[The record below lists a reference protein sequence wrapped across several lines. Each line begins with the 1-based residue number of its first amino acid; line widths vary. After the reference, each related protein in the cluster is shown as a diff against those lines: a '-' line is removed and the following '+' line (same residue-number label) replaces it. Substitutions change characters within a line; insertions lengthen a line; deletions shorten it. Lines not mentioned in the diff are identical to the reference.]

1 MPDKYRTTRF
11 ACYTTNISMSVC
23 ASLSP
28 ILFLTFR
35 DMYGISFTLL
45 GLLVL
50 VNFCTQLGID
60 LVFSFFS
67 HKFNIRKTVRVM
79 PALTVVGLL
88 VYALWPTFFPSTAF
102 AGIFIG
108 SVIFAASAGLAE
120 VLISPVIAA
129 LPSDNPERAM
139 SKLHSVYAWGVVAI
153 VVLSTLYLFAFGS
166 RNWMYLAL
174 VWAVVPLVAC
184 VLFLRA
190 DIPMLAT
197 PERASGTFGL
207 FRNRG
212 LILCVLAIFLGG
224 ASENTMSQWCSS
236 YVENALGI
244 SKVYGDIF
252 GMAMFALMLGLG
264 RTLYARFGKHISR
277 VLLCGFIGT
286 VGCYLIA
293 ALSGN
298 GIAGLIACALTGFT
312 TSMLWPGSLIVS
324 SEKYP
329 AGGVVVYALMAA
341 GGDLGSSVAPQ
352 LVGAISDAAA
362 GSPGVASLAAEL
374 SLTPAALG
382 MRIGLLTGALFP
394 IAGIVVM
401 AALIRLGRKS
411 RPGSDGQEESG
422 TAPAGQDEEA
432 DGGAEDGAAA
442 DPAALPLDPS
452 VPPAPERPEP
462 DGQRLSAS

>member
-1 MPDKYRTTRF
+1 M
-11 ACYTTNISMSVC
+11 
-23 ASLSP
+23 
-28 ILFLTFR
+28 
-35 DMYGISFTLL
+35 
-45 GLLVL
+45 L

-129 LPSDNPERAM
+129 LPSDNPPERAM

-374 SLTPAALG
+374 SLTPDALG

-442 DPAALPLDPS
+442 DPAALPLDP
-452 VPPAPERPEP
+452 VRAARTGAAGAGRATPVRI
-462 DGQRLSAS
+462 LISAGLRRFPLHIRAVSLTGAGMFFL